1 MNSVSI
7 KEATLDG
14 RHIAYSSETKFLI
27 QVGKGSKG
35 SYKTRHTVIG
45 NLAQAL
51 IYYTGINNHSGYK
64 KRLYAPSMNK
74 PVLARVL

>member
-7 KEATLDG
+7 KEDTLDG
-14 RHIAYSSETKFLI
+14 RRIAYSNETKFLI

-35 SYKTRHTVIG
+35 AYKTRYTVIG

-51 IYYTGINNHSGYK
+51 IYYTGIYNHSGYK
-64 KRLYAPSMNK
+64 KRLYVPSMNK